1 MKKIFVCMF
10 MLVALC
16 GCANSEKG
24 EVVDVSPYLYKITD
38 ANGKYMYLLG
48 TCHPGRPEIKTL
60 DDTTMDAFFKSD
72 ALALEMSMV
81 VNPLNDYVS
90 YVTENS
96 LTDLGYRE
104 EAIAL
109 SNIYPE
115 LKEVKGIDM
124 YSYNAMYFS
133 SLVTSVLL
141 EEIDGDAMQSIDGF
155 LFRAKADKL
164 KFIEV
169 EGGEAQYKL
178 FSDISKDCT
187 PLILENLKN
196 RDGIVASSKAILD
209 AYYSGDR
216 EALNKIYSVN
226 GGEVVSDK
234 YLDQQQLYIEALI
247 TKRNAHML
255 EKCKEYISSDEV
267 VFMAVGIGHVLGD
280 SGLVET
286 LQASGYKVEAMKK

>member
-1 MKKIFVCMF
+1 MKKIIVCMF

-16 GCANSEKG
+16 GCASNDSG
-24 EVVDVSPYLYKITD
+24 EVVDVSPYLYKVTD
-38 ANGKYMYLLG
+38 QNGKYMYLLG

-72 ALALEMSMV
+72 SLALEMSMV

-90 YVTENS
+90 YVTDNS
-96 LTDLGYRE
+96 LTDLGYRDD
-104 EAIAL
+104 AIAL
-109 SNIYPE
+109 SDIYPE

-133 SLVTSVLL
+133 SLVTSVLM
-141 EEIDGDAMQSIDGF
+141 EEMDADATQSIDGF

-178 FSDISKDCT
+178 FRDISKDCT
-187 PLILENLKN
+187 PLILDSLKN
-196 RDGIVASSKAILD
+196 RDSIVASNKAILD
-209 AYYSGDR
+209 AYYSGDK

-234 YLDQQQLYIEALI
+234 YPDQQQLYIDALI

-255 EKCKEYISSDEV
+255 EKCKEYIASDEV

-280 SGLVET
+280 SGLVQS
-286 LQASGYKVEAMKK
+286 LQANGYKVEAMKK